1 MAQCGGYSNESPTFY
16 LKETLAFCIKHVNEN
31 RHGQAGKKFV
41 YLDED
46 DKFMLLLFSG
56 FISDSEHVIKT
67 CLEISVF
74 LQTEAPKKTA
84 VKITTVNQDYFY
96 YYYHLV
102 DWRYMR
108 FRLT

>member
-1 MAQCGGYSNESPTFY
+1 MAQYGGYSNESPTFY
-16 LKETLAFCIKHVNEN
+16 LKEPLTFCIKHVNEN
-31 RHGQAGKKFV
+31 WHVQAGKKFV

-46 DKFMLLLFSG
+46 DQFMLLLFSG

-67 CLEISVF
+67 CLEMSVF

-84 VKITTVNQDYFY
+84 VKKTTVNQDYLY

>member
-1 MAQCGGYSNESPTFY
+1 MKVQLFTWKRHLLFVLTF
-16 LKETLAFCIKHVNEN
+16 NEN

-67 CLEISVF
+67 CLEMSVF

-84 VKITTVNQDYFY
+84 VKITTVNQDYFII
-96 YYYHLV
+96 
-102 DWRYMR
+102 
-108 FRLT
+108 